1 MSAGY
6 SPSHG
11 LGGLA
16 GSNRFSPPVSCPY
29 GIPLKVKTPPS
40 RNPRTLP
47 YCVLAIAERGVLQ
60 FPGSWC
66 VSVLVLSDAL
76 AVRAS
81 AADRP
86 AVAGRSNAWRRLSF
100 VLFSEFDLDICAS
113 FQGTSDASSGQPST
127 SVSRRNAVRRCRDR
141 KSTRL

>member
-16 GSNRFSPPVSCPY
+16 GSHRFSPPVSCPY

-76 AVRAS
+76 AVRGQAQIS
-81 AADRP
+81 E
-86 AVAGRSNAWRRLSF
+86 VAGVAP
-100 VLFSEFDLDICAS
+100 EYAAAAS
-113 FQGTSDASSGQPST
+113 RYLGESA
-127 SVSRRNAVRRCRDR
+127 
-141 KSTRL
+141 

>member
-16 GSNRFSPPVSCPY
+16 GSHRFSPPVSCPY

-47 YCVLAIAERGVLQ
+47 YCVLAIVERGVLQ

-86 AVAGRSNAWRRLSF
+86 AVAPCQPLLNFPLPPVRIYERMK
-100 VLFSEFDLDICAS
+100 
-113 FQGTSDASSGQPST
+113 SG
-127 SVSRRNAVRRCRDR
+127 
-141 KSTRL
+141 L